1 MIGMVIVTHGNL
13 AEEFK
18 SALQHVVGPQEQCIA
33 ISIGA
38 EDDMEHRQ
46 QDIVNAVKEVNSGSG
61 VVIFTDMLGGTPSN
75 LAISVM
81 DGISVEVLAGVNL
94 PMLIKL
100 ASIRVE
106 SKLGSAVV
114 DAQAAG
120 QDYIK
125 IGSQVFSDGV

>member
-1 MIGMVIVTHGNL
+1 MIGIVIVTHGNL

-18 SALQHVVGPQEQCIA
+18 SALEHVVGPQEQCIA

-38 EDDMEHRQ
+38 EDDMDLRQ
-46 QDIVNAVKEVNSGSG
+46 QDILNAVKEVNDGSG

-75 LAISVM
+75 LAISIM
-81 DGISVEVLAGVNL
+81 DGTSVEVLAGVNL

-100 ASIRVE
+100 TSNRTDSTLAD
-106 SKLGSAVV
+106 AVKE
-114 DAQAAG
+114 AQTAG

-125 IGSQVFSDGV
+125 VGSQVFSGSE